1 MTFAEAIENLRRYDD
16 EPVAGQAPT
25 LYVADPWAPSSEAV
39 IQWSS
44 AKGGVPLGHNPVLF
58 HLTTVRAALDFFG
71 SEYDEQLARGETPSL
86 CRKLATHIAAR
97 NARRVPHDTK
107 F

>member
-1 MTFAEAIENLRRYDD
+1 MTFAEAIENLRRYDE
-16 EPVAGQAPT
+16 EPVDGQAPT
-25 LYVADPWAPSSEAV
+25 IYVADPWAPSSEAV
-39 IQWSS
+39 VQWSGT
-44 AKGGVPLGHNPVLF
+44 KGGVPLGHNPILF

-71 SEYDEQLARGETPSL
+71 SEYDDQVVRGEAHSL

-97 NARRVPHDTK
+97 NAPRVPHDAK